1 MFSKSSS
8 SSKIEAEVLIPF
20 FIVVVCLL
28 LFIFIA
34 NLVQLGKTKSFDD
47 WILLSLR
54 NNQNVNQPIGPQWLE
69 IAMINI
75 TSLGS
80 AVIITLITIIVVG
93 YLIFQKNYFYI
104 FVVLFATIGGTI
116 LVLLLKNFFGR
127 ERPELVPHLVYAVSF
142 SFPSGHSMMSAVV
155 YLTQASLISKIQK
168 SKSLKIYI
176 LTIAIILTVLIGLSR
191 IYLGVHYPTDVLAG
205 WALGTAWAYICWL
218 LANYFTEKG
227 LVRE

>member
-1 MFSKSSS
+1 MFNKRSNDL
-8 SSKIEAEVLIPF
+8 KIEAEILIPF
-20 FIVVVCLL
+20 FIVIVCLL

-54 NNQNVNQPIGPQWLE
+54 DSKNINQPVGPEWLE

-75 TSLGS
+75 TALGS
-80 AVIITLITIIVVG
+80 TAVITLITIIVAG
-93 YLIFQKNYFYI
+93 YLVFQKNYIYV
-104 FVVLFATIGGTI
+104 FVILLATIGGALMI
-116 LVLLLKNFFGR
+116 LLLKNFFGR
-127 ERPELVPHLVYAVSF
+127 ERPEVVPHLIYAFSF

-155 YLTQASLISKIQK
+155 YLTQASLVSKIQE

-176 LTIAIILTVLIGLSR
+176 LTVAIILTVLIGISR

-218 LANYFTEKG
+218 LVNHFTEG
-227 LVRE
+227 RLLVK